1 MTQDKQL
8 PQAKEIEELILGA
21 ILINP
26 KSINQVLGILPSNSF
41 FDTSNRTIYDS
52 MLRLNGESKPIDL
65 ATVVNQLNS
74 DGKLSTV
81 GGASKVVELTNRVV
95 SSDNIE
101 YHSRIVLEKYI
112 HRKVIE
118 ISHNTINNA
127 YKNDSDALELLS
139 GLSSDISAIS
149 LLTETTESEN
159 FTQHISSIVKDVYA
173 AKDGKIINGIKT
185 PLKQL
190 NERFGGWQ
198 DSDLIIMA
206 ARPAMGKLQPLTEPV
221 LTPNGW
227 DVMGNIKKGSEVI
240 CPVNG
245 TSAKVLDVYPQD
257 NLKIYKITFND
268 GSYTECCNEHL
279 WKIQESVTGSGNRPW
294 KVVDTQY
301 MIDKGV
307 TDKRNKSKFRIPLTN
322 AVEFNKQKITLH
334 PYLLGLFI
342 ADGYLP
348 EKNQVTITCHNDD
361 AVERLELI
369 KTLIP
374 DDVSVKLYDGYD
386 YTEARRIVF
395 SATIKPYLK
404 ELGLLGKK
412 SRDKFVPNNYI
423 YNSVDIRKELLSAL
437 LDTDGTCFL
446 NKSKTS
452 KQVSYSTMSDMLKSN
467 VVEIVKSLGGKA
479 SATSETREK
488 YKGGFCYNIAI
499 KTPFNPFTL
508 DRKKETFDS
517 VPYYETFTK
526 TIREISFLRYD
537 KGQCISVDSND
548 HLYITRD
555 YTVTH
560 NTALA
565 LQLASYP
572 VFFEKKKIMMFSLEM
587 SAKQLTARVLSQE
600 LEIPANRF
608 TRDATYMDLKDLS
621 SKLEEREWVYNNNFI
636 IDDRAGLDVNQ
647 LVAKVKTSNLDAK
660 IDMVVIDYLQLLVD
674 KSVKGNREQEISS
687 ISRKLKGLAKDL
699 NIPVIALSQLSRSV
713 ESRGGD
719 KIPMLSDLR
728 ESGAIEQ
735 DADIVIFL
743 HRPEYYGSTMD
754 ESGNSLEGKAS
765 IITAKYRAGG
775 VGTDVVQFDKKFTK
789 FKNEGVDY
797 FENDV
802 QPNTE
807 FEDSPF

>member
-1 MTQDKQL
+1 MIQDKQL
-8 PQAKEIEELILGA
+8 PQAKDIEELILGA

-127 YKNDSDALELLS
+127 YKSDSDALELLS
-139 GLSSDISAIS
+139 GLSSDISSIS

-173 AKDGKIINGIKT
+173 AKDGKVINGIKT
-185 PLKQL
+185 PLKSL

-206 ARPAMGKLQPLTEPV
+206 ARPAMGK
-221 LTPNGW
+221 
-227 DVMGNIKKGSEVI
+227 
-240 CPVNG
+240 
-245 TSAKVLDVYPQD
+245 
-257 NLKIYKITFND
+257 
-268 GSYTECCNEHL
+268 
-279 WKIQESVTGSGNRPW
+279 
-294 KVVDTQY
+294 
-301 MIDKGV
+301 
-307 TDKRNKSKFRIPLTN
+307 
-322 AVEFNKQKITLH
+322 
-334 PYLLGLFI
+334 
-342 ADGYLP
+342 
-348 EKNQVTITCHNDD
+348 
-361 AVERLELI
+361 
-369 KTLIP
+369 
-374 DDVSVKLYDGYD
+374 
-386 YTEARRIVF
+386 
-395 SATIKPYLK
+395 
-404 ELGLLGKK
+404 
-412 SRDKFVPNNYI
+412 
-423 YNSVDIRKELLSAL
+423 
-437 LDTDGTCFL
+437 
-446 NKSKTS
+446 
-452 KQVSYSTMSDMLKSN
+452 
-467 VVEIVKSLGGKA
+467 
-479 SATSETREK
+479 
-488 YKGGFCYNIAI
+488 
-499 KTPFNPFTL
+499 
-508 DRKKETFDS
+508 
-517 VPYYETFTK
+517 
-526 TIREISFLRYD
+526 
-537 KGQCISVDSND
+537 
-548 HLYITRD
+548 
-555 YTVTH
+555 
-560 NTALA
+560 TALA

-572 VFFEKKKIMMFSLEM
+572 VFFEKKKIIMFSLEM

-775 VGTDVVQFDKKFTK
+775 VGTDIVQFDKKFTK
-789 FKNEGVDY
+789 FRNEEADNYFDKNTIKPNED
-797 FENDV
+797 FENI
-802 QPNTE
+802 
-807 FEDSPF
+807 PF

>member
-1 MTQDKQL
+1 M
-8 PQAKEIEELILGA
+8 
-21 ILINP
+21 
-26 KSINQVLGILPSNSF
+26 
-41 FDTSNRTIYDS
+41 
-52 MLRLNGESKPIDL
+52 
-65 ATVVNQLNS
+65 
-74 DGKLSTV
+74 
-81 GGASKVVELTNRVV
+81 
-95 SSDNIE
+95 
-101 YHSRIVLEKYI
+101 
-112 HRKVIE
+112 
-118 ISHNTINNA
+118 
-127 YKNDSDALELLS
+127 
-139 GLSSDISAIS
+139 
-149 LLTETTESEN
+149 LTETTKSEN

-173 AKDGKIINGIKT
+173 AKDGKVINGIKT

-198 DSDLIIMA
+198 NSDLIIMA

-221 LTPNGW
+221 LTPSGW
-227 DVMGNIKKGSEVI
+227 DTMGNIKKGSTVI
-240 CPVNG
+240 CPIKGGGV
-245 TSAKVLDVYPQD
+245 KVLDVYPQS
-257 NLKIYKITFND
+257 NLKIYKIEFND

-279 WKIQESVTGSGNRPW
+279 WKIQTQQDIKNGKHR
-294 KVVDTQY
+294 VVDVDW
-301 MIDKGV
+301 MLKNGV
-307 TDKRNKSKFRIPLTN
+307 LDARNKSKYRIPLTN
-322 AVEFNKQKITLH
+322 PIEFNKQEITLH

-348 EKNQVTITCHNDD
+348 ENSQVTITCHNDD
-361 AVERLELI
+361 VIDRLKLI
-369 KTLIP
+369 KSLVP
-374 DDVSVKLYDGYD
+374 EDVSVKLYGGYE
-386 YTEARRIVF
+386 YTKARKIAF

-412 SRDKFVPNNYI
+412 SREKFVPNNYI

-437 LDTDGTCFL
+437 LDTDGSCFL

-452 KQVSYSTMSDMLKSN
+452 KQVSYSTMSSRLNNN
-467 VVEIVKSLGGKA
+467 VIEIVKSLGGKA
-479 SATSETREK
+479 SSATETRRK
-488 YKGGFCYNIAI
+488 YKGGSCYNIGI

-508 DRKKETFDS
+508 DRKKQIFDS

-526 TIREISFLRYD
+526 TIRSISFLRYD

-565 LQLASYP
+565 LQLASFP
-572 VFFEKKKIMMFSLEM
+572 VFFEKKKIIMFSLEM

-647 LVAKVKTSNLDAK
+647 LVAKVKTSNLDGK

-743 HRPEYYGSTMD
+743 HRPEYYGNNMD

-797 FENDV
+797 FENEIK
-802 QPNTE
+802 PNTE
-807 FEDSPF
+807 FDQNPF